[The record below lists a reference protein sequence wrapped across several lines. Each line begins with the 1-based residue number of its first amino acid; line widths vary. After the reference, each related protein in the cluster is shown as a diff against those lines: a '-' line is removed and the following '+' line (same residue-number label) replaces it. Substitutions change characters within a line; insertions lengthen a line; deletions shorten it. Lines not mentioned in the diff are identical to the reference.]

1 VFTLDGSLDVPIVAA
16 PMAGG
21 PTTPALAAAVSEA
34 GGLGFLAAG
43 YKSAQAVQAE
53 ITAVRSATARPFGV
67 NLFYPTRDE
76 IDKAAIDAFARS
88 LYDEEVRYGVSVGDP
103 VWSDDDWEAKLRV
116 VARECPD
123 VVSFTFG
130 CPERDTV
137 ESLRG
142 LGIAVWVTVTSPAE
156 ARFALAAGPD
166 ALVLQGAEAGGHQGS
181 FRQHNDE
188 PLPILTLLRLVASMT
203 DRPLVTAGGI
213 ATAAQIADVR
223 LAGASAAQIGSA
235 LMLAEEAGTTASH
248 REALRRRAPT
258 RLTRAFTG
266 RPARGI
272 VNRFMLE
279 HDEHAPAAYP
289 EVHFLTAPLRAKA
302 RALGDADGLNLWAG
316 QTHHLALEAAAGEI
330 VERWQADLARFERQ

>member
-1 VFTLDGSLDVPIVAA
+1 
-16 PMAGG
+16 MAGG

-43 YKSAQAVQAE
+43 YKFAQAVRAE
-53 ITAVRSATARPFGV
+53 IAAVRSATPRPFGV

-76 IDKAAIDAFARS
+76 IDEAAINAFARS
-88 LYDEEVRYGVSVGDP
+88 LYDEEVRYGVSVGVP
-103 VWSDDDWEAKLRV
+103 AWSDDDWEAKLRV

-130 CPERDTV
+130 CPERETV
-137 ESLRG
+137 EWLRG
-142 LGIAVWVTVTSPAE
+142 LDIAVWVTVTSPAE

-188 PLPILTLLRLVASMT
+188 PL
-203 DRPLVTAGGI
+203 VTAGGI

-235 LMLAEEAGTTASH
+235 FMLAEEAGTTESH
-248 REALRRRAPT
+248 RQALRRRAPT

-302 RALGDADGLNLWAG
+302 RALEDADGLNLWAG
-316 QTHHLALEAAAGEI
+316 QAYHLALEAAAGEI
-330 VERWQADLARFERQ
+330 VERWQADLARSERQ

>member
-1 VFTLDGSLDVPIVAA
+1 
-16 PMAGG
+16 MAGG

-53 ITAVRSATARPFGV
+53 IAAVRSATTRPFGV

-76 IDKAAIDAFARS
+76 IDEAAIDAFTRS
-88 LYDEEVRYGVSVGDP
+88 LYDEEVRYGVSVGVP

-137 ESLRG
+137 EWLRG
-142 LGIAVWVTVTSPAE
+142 LDIAVWVTVTSPAE
-156 ARFALAAGPD
+156 AQFALAAGPD
-166 ALVLQGAEAGGHQGS
+166 AIVLQGSEAGGHQGS
-181 FRQHNDE
+181 FWQHNDE
-188 PLPILTLLRLVASMT
+188 PLPIMTLLRLVASMT

-213 ATAAQIADVR
+213 ATAAHIADVR
-223 LAGASAAQIGSA
+223 FAGASAAQIGSA
-235 LMLAEEAGTTASH
+235 LMLADEAGTTESH
-248 REALRRRAPT
+248 RQAMRRRTPT

-272 VNRFMLE
+272 VNRFLLE
-279 HDEHAPAAYP
+279 HDEDAPAAYP
-289 EVHFLTAPLRAKA
+289 EVHFLTAPLRTKA
-302 RALGDADGLNLWAG
+302 RALGDADGFNLWAG
-316 QTHHLALEAAAGEI
+316 QTYHLALEAAAGEI
-330 VERWQADLARFERQ
+330 VERWQADLARFERR

>member
-1 VFTLDGSLDVPIVAA
+1 VFTLDGSLAVPIIAA

-43 YKSAQAVQAE
+43 YKSAQAVRAE
-53 ITAVRSATARPFGV
+53 IAAVRSATARPFGV

-76 IDKAAIDAFARS
+76 IDEAAINAFARS
-88 LYDEEVRYGVSVGDP
+88 LYEEEVRYGVSVGVP

-130 CPERDTV
+130 CPERETV
-137 ESLRG
+137 EWLRG
-142 LGIAVWVTVTSPAE
+142 LDIAVWVTVTSPAE
-156 ARFALAAGPD
+156 AQFALAAGPD

-188 PLPILTLLRLVASMT
+188 PLPILSLLRLVASMT

-213 ATAAQIADVR
+213 ATAAQIADLR

-235 LMLAEEAGTTASH
+235 FMLAEEAGTTKSH
-248 REALRRRAPT
+248 RQALRRRAPT

-302 RALGDADGLNLWAG
+302 RALEDADGLNLWAG
-316 QTHHLALEAAAGEI
+316 QTYHLALEAAAGEI
-330 VERWQADLARFERQ
+330 VERCQADLARFERQ